1 MWTGKLKMG
10 KAPKI
15 KSLQKGVQAIRAWVA
30 QLAFLNL
37 NIAIAGY
44 ENQIIF
50 SIKKRFKL
58 FFFLQM
64 NIEIIFPPNEH
75 LNNFP
80 ECQCGRKF
88 KDCLQTST

>member
-44 ENQIIF
+44 KNQIIF
-50 SIKKRFKL
+50 SLKKKI
-58 FFFLQM
+58 Q
-64 NIEIIFPPNEH
+64 IIFLLADEY
-75 LNNFP
+75 
-80 ECQCGRKF
+80 
-88 KDCLQTST
+88 